1 LEVMQE
7 HLQNLVSQVYMTAM
21 ELATCHMPEDP
32 ASPASTGRYIMAYVV
47 FYERRFGVPSN

>member
-1 LEVMQE
+1 
-7 HLQNLVSQVYMTAM
+7 MTAM

-32 ASPASTGRYIMAYVV
+32 ASPAPTGRYIMAYVV

>member
-32 ASPASTGRYIMAYVV
+32 ASPAPTGRYIMAYVV